1 MISYC
6 VNTVQYA
13 LFVLQETYFAVG
25 YEWTCDMTDDMRKA
39 KMLKVMHESE
49 FVNMQAEN
57 RGCNIIRAIFLLLGT

>member
-1 MISYC
+1 VISYC

-49 FVNMQAEN
+49 FVNM
-57 RGCNIIRAIFLLLGT
+57 